1 MKSPYPSTQDPG
13 YEKALRASI
22 ADLVSDR
29 DAPVREIVDVD
40 ALRSAIDAPQD
51 GPSIDTDRA
60 RMESVLQIDAWL
72 RRYRPTLAL

>member
-1 MKSPYPSTQDPG
+1 M
-13 YEKALRASI
+13 
-22 ADLVSDR
+22 
-29 DAPVREIVDVD
+29 REIVDVD